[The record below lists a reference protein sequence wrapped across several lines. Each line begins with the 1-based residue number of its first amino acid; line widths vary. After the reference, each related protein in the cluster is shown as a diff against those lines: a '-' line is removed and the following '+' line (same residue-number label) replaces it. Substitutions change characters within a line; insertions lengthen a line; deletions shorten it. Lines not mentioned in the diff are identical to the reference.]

1 MKCHT
6 PSEAE
11 RLEKYFAKLNQDFP
25 YISEEE
31 LQEVIKRPC
40 KWAKLLEERMKDPD
54 VSGKE

>member
-1 MKCHT
+1 MNCHI

-31 LQEVIKRPC
+31 LQEVIERPC

-54 VSGKE
+54 VSGE